1 MKWGGE
7 KRDRHKWGMEGISE
21 RWDEFSCHSF
31 ERDVLHNLL
40 QNTWRSVG
48 TELHLLLVGAKMG
61 RGRRERKKKKERKE
75 KRREGKKKKECPQA
89 KQKKKNSDLFLK
101 LGKVACVTKYR
112 TK

>member
-1 MKWGGE
+1 
-7 KRDRHKWGMEGISE
+7 MEGISE

-61 RGRRERKKKKERKE
+61 RGRRERKKKKRE
-75 KRREGKKKKECPQA
+75 KGKKKRG
-89 KQKKKNSDLFLK
+89 KKKRERKKKERKRKKN
-101 LGKVACVTKYR
+101 
-112 TK
+112 

>member
-1 MKWGGE
+1 
-7 KRDRHKWGMEGISE
+7 MEGISE

-61 RGRRERKKKKERKE
+61 RGRRERKEKKERKE
-75 KRREGKKKKECPQA
+75 KRREGKKKEKE
-89 KQKKKNSDLFLK
+89 KRKKEKGRKIKKKKKKDK
-101 LGKVACVTKYR
+101 RQK
-112 TK
+112 

>member
-1 MKWGGE
+1 
-7 KRDRHKWGMEGISE
+7 MEGISE

-61 RGRRERKKKKERKE
+61 RGRRERKEKKERKE
-75 KRREGKKKKECPQA
+75 KRREEKKKRERKKKER
-89 KQKKKNSDLFLK
+89 KRKKN
-101 LGKVACVTKYR
+101 
-112 TK
+112 